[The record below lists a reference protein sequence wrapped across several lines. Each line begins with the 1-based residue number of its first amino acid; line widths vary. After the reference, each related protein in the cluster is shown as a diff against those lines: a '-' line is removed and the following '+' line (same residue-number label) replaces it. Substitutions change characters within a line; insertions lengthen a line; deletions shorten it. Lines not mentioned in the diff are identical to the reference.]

1 MAFTRVKAIAVNEPV
16 VFVKIAAVANVT
28 SVPRNS
34 TSYNCNY
41 KLDQSSEVAY
51 FEAPEDTD
59 FTTSD
64 YVVLNNQ
71 GSNGFMKGA
80 QFDST
85 YVALVDDAFS
95 GITSLTD
102 NSGGTGSNTIAAITV
117 STPADL
123 AAVGTQLGI
132 IRNAIASLAAKV
144 NEVLAVD

>member
-28 SVPRNS
+28 SVPRNA

-51 FEAPEDTD
+51 FEAPEDTVFSTD
-59 FTTSD
+59 D
-64 YVVLNNQ
+64 YVVLSSEGN
-71 GSNGFMKGA
+71 NGFMKGS

-85 YVALVDDAFS
+85 YVALIDDAFS
-95 GITSLTD
+95 GIVALTD
-102 NSGGTGSNTIAAITV
+102 NSGGTGTDTIAAITV

-123 AAVGTQLGI
+123 AAVGVQLGV
-132 IRNAIASLAAKV
+132 IRNAISSLSDKV
-144 NEVLAVD
+144 NEILAAD